1 MNTKKEIVDKTFYI
15 LWEDQ
20 SSTVFDKEG
29 AVVPKI
35 NTTIDQICRCNV
47 TNILTW
53 QKLRGGILDFLY
65 TEKTLKIPR
74 VKKNLEELD
83 VNSTYILLDSI
94 DWLPEKWYMEID
106 WNIIS
111 YDWVS
116 EDNNAILKVNWV
128 NGYHAENSSLHFAY
142 LLPMNILKASDFYD
156 VEYKEMLKFV
166 DFREERLCF
175 ERCYTIKPFK
185 WRKVAVFY
193 NIDNQPIQI
202 SYTKKLEPMESDDDE
217 CWLPD
222 DYGVKIVPYLVA
234 WALLID
240 TSEVAK
246 WEKLL
251 QIWYSELEDMYSYY
265 ATPTKQFRKKIK
277 TTPLNNNLR

>member
-29 AVVPKI
+29 TVVPKI

-65 TEKTLKIPR
+65 EEKTIKVPR
-74 VKKNLEELD
+74 VKKIIWEID
-83 VNSTYILLDSI
+83 INSTYIMLDDI
-94 DWLPEKWYMEID
+94 DWLPERWYMEID
-106 WNIIS
+106 WNIIN
-111 YDWVS
+111 YNGVS
-116 EDNNAILKVNWV
+116 QENNAILKVNWINWPHEV
-128 NGYHAENSSLHFAY
+128 NSSANFAFI
-142 LLPMNILKASDFYD
+142 LPENLLKAADFYD
-156 VEYKEMLKFV
+156 VKYEWLLNFR
-166 DFREERLCF
+166 DFREPKDIWD
-175 ERCYTIKPFK
+175 RCYTIKPYK
-185 WRKVAVFY
+185 WRKVVVFY

-202 SYTKKLEPMESDDDE
+202 SYTKKLEPMEQDTDE
-217 CWLPD
+217 CGLPD

-265 ATPTKQFRKKIK
+265 ATPTKKFRKKIK